1 MISGGAEEALMRKG
15 SRIDLAFCAATALA
29 LIVTQ
34 APQAG
39 AAGAPVAV
47 DAAIVLAADVSRS
60 IDDEEFALERR
71 GYGDAIQSQQ
81 LIDAI
86 STGPHGAI
94 ALAYVEWAGDG
105 EERVV
110 VDWAVIRNEAD
121 ARTFVAAMAA
131 APRSFLGRTA
141 IGAAIDF
148 SFALF
153 AESAIETGRRVIDVS
168 GDGTSNQGRL
178 VTEARDAAVA
188 AGAVING
195 LAIYNRKAAAMG
207 GYLAMH
213 TNPPGGLAQYYREN
227 VIGGPGAFV
236 APIDDFR
243 TFGEAMIRKLVNE
256 ISDARPQGR

>member
-1 MISGGAEEALMRKG
+1 MRG
-15 SRIDLAFCAATALA
+15 LRIGLAWCAVVGLALA
-29 LIVTQ
+29 ALH
-34 APQAG
+34 APEAN

-71 GYGDAIQSQQ
+71 GYADAIQSQQ

-94 ALAYVEWAGDG
+94 ALAYVEWAGEG
-105 EERVV
+105 EEKVV
-110 VDWAVIRNEAD
+110 ADWAVIRNSAD
-121 ARTFVAAMAA
+121 ARAFVAALAR
-131 APRSFLGRTA
+131 APRSYIGRTA

-153 AESAIETGRRVIDVS
+153 AESAFETDRRVIDVS

-178 VTEARDAAVA
+178 VTEARDAAVG
-188 AGAVING
+188 AGAAING
-195 LAIYNRKAAAMG
+195 LAIYNKKAAAMG

-213 TNPPGGLAQYYREN
+213 TNPPGGLAQYYRDN

-236 APIDDFR
+236 TPIDDFR
-243 TFGEAMIRKLVNE
+243 SFGEAMMRKLVNE
-256 ISDARPQGR
+256 IADVHPSGG